1 MKITKKQLRQIIRE
15 EVALRE
21 NPSRRVTRYMRYGN
35 KQLPKDVKKL
45 NQKILSVKEEIKS
58 VYDII
63 GQLPDVDARDNLPDE
78 DGLYRAFDQSIKE
91 INKYH
96 KLLKRAKFI

>member
-1 MKITKKQLRQIIRE
+1 MKITRRQLRQIIRE

-21 NPSRRVTRYMRYGN
+21 NPSYLRRGA
-35 KQLPKDVKKL
+35 KQLPRDVKKL

-58 VYDII
+58 VYDIL
-63 GQLPDVDARDNLPDE
+63 GQLPDVDARDNVPNSDDLI
-78 DGLYRAFDQSIKE
+78 RAFNQAIKE

>member
-1 MKITKKQLRQIIRE
+1 MKITRRQLRQIIKE
-15 EVALRE
+15 EV
-21 NPSRRVTRYMRYGN
+21 SRRETPSYMRYGT

-45 NQKILSVKEEIKS
+45 NRKILSVKEEIKS

-63 GQLPDVDARDNLPDE
+63 RQLPDVDARDNLPDN
-78 DGLYRAFDQSIKE
+78 DDLIDAFDQAIKE